1 MSVNPSQNSALEFGN
16 LICQSSGLTKP
27 YRINILSPEHLDDV
41 IKVQQ
46 QVLGTL
52 EKPSSYYPGAH
63 QIFEES
69 LSGRGLIVGCY
80 VEDSL
85 IGFRSIWY
93 PQNHSANLGIDIGL
107 SSAKNL
113 EEVAQL
119 ERTCVLPEFRG
130 NRLQI
135 TMMQYMI
142 DHAKRNNSFRYL
154 LATVAPTNYASMQDK
169 FVHNMLIFDLKKKY
183 AGHYRYIFFQDL
195 FKPVDVATE
204 SVSPIIF
211 VDAEDIE
218 SQCNILQND
227 RAYVG
232 YMQKKNEEN
241 IMQVGY
247 VQVNRPLF

>member
-1 MSVNPSQNSALEFGN
+1 MSLSPDHHSELETGN
-16 LICQSSGLTKP
+16 LICQSSRLTKP
-27 YRINILSPEHLDDV
+27 YRINILGPEHLGDIID
-41 IKVQQ
+41 VQQ
-46 QVLGTL
+46 QVLGSL

-93 PQNHSANLGIDIGL
+93 PQNHSANLGIDLGL
-107 SSAKNL
+107 NSAKNL

-119 ERTCVLPEFRG
+119 ERTCVLPDFRG

-142 DHAKRNNSFRYL
+142 DHAKRNKIFRYL

-169 FVHNMLIFDLKKKY
+169 FVHNMVIFDLKKKY

-195 FKPVDVATE
+195 FEPIDAATD

-211 VDAEDIE
+211 IDAEDIE
-218 SQCNILQND
+218 SQCKILHNNG
-227 RAYVG
+227 AYVG

-241 IMQVGY
+241 VMQVGY
-247 VQVNRPLF
+247 AQVNRSLF

>member
-1 MSVNPSQNSALEFGN
+1 MSVNPNTNFALESGN

-93 PQNHSANLGIDIGL
+93 PQNVCRTLHCKTKDQNLLQMHADWSL
-107 SSAKNL
+107 AVSNMNL
-113 EEVAQL
+113 YSHCIKE
-119 ERTCVLPEFRG
+119 
-130 NRLQI
+130 
-135 TMMQYMI
+135 
-142 DHAKRNNSFRYL
+142 K
-154 LATVAPTNYASMQDK
+154 
-169 FVHNMLIFDLKKKY
+169 
-183 AGHYRYIFFQDL
+183 
-195 FKPVDVATE
+195 
-204 SVSPIIF
+204 
-211 VDAEDIE
+211 
-218 SQCNILQND
+218 
-227 RAYVG
+227 
-232 YMQKKNEEN
+232 
-241 IMQVGY
+241 
-247 VQVNRPLF
+247 